1 MTKMRKYTFIDSS
14 LPEGEDTKVIEAL
27 GYKKAV
33 KSYQISSKAP
43 EVNVLPALNLKPK
56 TMILVGD
63 HNQMTIGINIF
74 AQIKNYSYLEN
85 CM

>member
-33 KSYQISSKAP
+33 KSYQISSK
-43 EVNVLPALNLKPK
+43 
-56 TMILVGD
+56 TMKEWF
-63 HNQMTIGINIF
+63 N
-74 AQIKNYSYLEN
+74 
-85 CM
+85 